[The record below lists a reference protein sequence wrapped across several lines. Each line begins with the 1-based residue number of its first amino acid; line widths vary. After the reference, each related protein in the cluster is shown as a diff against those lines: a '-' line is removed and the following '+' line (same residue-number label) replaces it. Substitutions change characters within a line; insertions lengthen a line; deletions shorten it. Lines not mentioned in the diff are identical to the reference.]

1 MEGWTWM
8 ETVTLTS
15 WSAPWMTALLCSG
28 EKHFTEFF
36 VCFNFFFLF
45 KVHPISFIMYYVIFQ
60 GSSGCSLNHR
70 LHCGAK
76 DCGPKPVSCKHS
88 LVSRLLSLNQ
98 PYFLLRS
105 GNQVQLLSSLFGS
118 ITATLCMS
126 FTLSNGNKDFKKDI
140 SECSLFSSVTVRQS
154 CDLSISNGFEFQ
166 SAVLD
171 SVHRH

>member
-36 VCFNFFFLF
+36 VLIFFVCL
-45 KVHPISFIMYYVIFQ
+45 KSTQSHLLCTYVIFQ

-105 GNQVQLLSSLFGS
+105 GNQLLSSLFGS